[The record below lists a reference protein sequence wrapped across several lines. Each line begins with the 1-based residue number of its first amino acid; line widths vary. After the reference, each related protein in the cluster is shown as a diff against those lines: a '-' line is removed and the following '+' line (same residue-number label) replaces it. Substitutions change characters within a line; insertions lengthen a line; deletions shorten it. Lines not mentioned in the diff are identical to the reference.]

1 MSKFLTKLFAIREI
15 PVGIA
20 LVIVL
25 GVTAFANPAIISRS
39 GALDIF
45 LGVSVVAFLAVGQT
59 LVIAMKH
66 VDLSVGS
73 TIGFSAWLIGKS
85 TADGHS
91 LIYTMMLVLMLGLIV
106 GALNG
111 YLVAYLELPS
121 LVVTLATMYI
131 VRGVFSQISSG
142 RTIIASEVPKP
153 ISFIG
158 LNSLYVVPY
167 MFIVVLVLVF
177 IAGNIMHRLRPARD
191 LYAIGSNLP
200 AANLAGIPVAKR
212 VFSAFLT
219 NGLLASF
226 GGIILLS
233 RFNAADTNSGMG
245 LELNVIA
252 ACVVGGV
259 AIAGGV
265 GTVYGALIGAILLQ
279 SITMAL
285 GALGVGQFWQLAVNG
300 LLLILAI
307 SLDRYLTLRVKPST
321 IMRVKS

>member
-1 MSKFLTKLFAIREI
+1 MKRYLTKFFAIREI
-15 PVGIA
+15 PVA
-20 LVIVL
+20 LVLVLVL
-25 GVTAFANPAIISRS
+25 GVTAIANPTIISRS

-59 LVIAMKH
+59 LIISMKH

-91 LIYTMMLVLMLGLIV
+91 LPYSLFLVFVLGLLV
-106 GALNG
+106 GSLNG
-111 YLVAYLELPS
+111 YLVAYLQLPS

-158 LNSLYVVPY
+158 LNSLFVVPY
-167 MFIVVLVLVF
+167 MFVVVVILVLIV
-177 IAGNIMHRLRPARD
+177 GNISHRFRTARD
-191 LYAIGSNLP
+191 LYAIGSNLS
-200 AANLAGIPVAKR
+200 AAQLAGIPVAKR
-212 VFSAFLT
+212 IFSAFLA

-259 AIAGGV
+259 AMAGGV
-265 GTVYGALIGAILLQ
+265 GTVYGALIGAVLLQ

-321 IMRVKS
+321 IMRVKN

>member
-1 MSKFLTKLFAIREI
+1 MNNLITKFFAVREI
-15 PVGIA
+15 PVAIA

-25 GVTAFANPAIISRS
+25 TVTSIANPAILSRS

-45 LGVSVVAFLAVGQT
+45 LGVSVVAFLTVGQT
-59 LVIAMKH
+59 LIIAMKH

-73 TIGFSAWLIGKS
+73 TIGFSAWMIGKS
-85 TADGHS
+85 TADGNS
-91 LIYTMMLVLMLGLIV
+91 LWLTFLLVLILGLTV
-106 GALNG
+106 GAVNG
-111 YLVAYLELPS
+111 YLVAYMQLPS

-142 RTIIASEVPKP
+142 RTIVASEVPKP
-153 ISFIG
+153 VSFIG

-167 MFIVVLVLVF
+167 MFVITVFFVLV
-177 IAGNIMHRLRPARD
+177 AGAILHRVRSARD

-200 AANLAGIPVAKR
+200 AAQLAGIPVAKR
-212 VFSAFLT
+212 TFTAFLI
-219 NGLLASF
+219 NGLLASL

-259 AIAGGV
+259 AMAGGV

-300 LLLILAI
+300 FLLILAI
-307 SLDRYLTLRVKPST
+307 SLDRYLSRRVKTTT
-321 IMRVKS
+321 ILRAKN

>member
-1 MSKFLTKLFAIREI
+1 MNKFFAIREI
-15 PVGIA
+15 PVFIA

-25 GVTAFANPAIISRS
+25 GVTAIANPAIVSRS

-59 LVIAMKH
+59 FIIAMKH

-73 TIGFSAWLIGKS
+73 IIGFSAWSIGKA
-85 TADGHS
+85 TADGHG
-91 LIYTMMLVLMLGLIV
+91 LLYCLFLVLVIGVVV
-106 GALNG
+106 GGVNG
-111 YLVAYLELPS
+111 YLVAYLKLPS

-131 VRGVFSQISSG
+131 TRGVFAQISSG
-142 RTIIASEVPKP
+142 RTIVASEVPTP

-158 LNSLYVVPY
+158 LNSLAFVPY
-167 MFIVVLVLVF
+167 MFIIVLVLVMF
-177 IAGNIMHRLRPARD
+177 SGNIMHRVRSARD

-200 AANLAGIPVAKR
+200 AAGLAGIPVAKR
-212 VFSAFLT
+212 TFSAFLI
-219 NGLLASF
+219 NGVLASF
-226 GGIILLS
+226 GGVILLS

-259 AIAGGV
+259 AMAGGV
-265 GTVYGALIGAILLQ
+265 GTVYGALIGATLLQ
-279 SITMAL
+279 AITLAL
-285 GALGVGQFWQLAVNG
+285 GALGVGQFWQQAVNG

-307 SLDRYLTLRVKPST
+307 SLDRYLSLRVKPTT
-321 IMRVKS
+321 ILRVKQ